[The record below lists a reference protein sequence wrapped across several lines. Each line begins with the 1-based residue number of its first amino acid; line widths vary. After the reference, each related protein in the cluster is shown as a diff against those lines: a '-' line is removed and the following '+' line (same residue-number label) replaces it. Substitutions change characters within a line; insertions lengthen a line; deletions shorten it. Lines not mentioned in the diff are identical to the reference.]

1 MIPNCTKRVA
11 CVMIAVGVSMTPAM
25 NAGAQGYPARTVRII
40 DVFPPGGS
48 TDVVARVVAAKL
60 SPAFGQSFVIENRP
74 GAAGNLGAE
83 IAAKSAP
90 DGHTLL
96 IGLSIGMAASATLY
110 PNLSYDAL
118 RDFAPVA
125 RAGTSTYLL
134 VTHPSLPVRA
144 VKDLVA
150 LAKSR
155 PGQLH
160 YASAGTASGAHLSG
174 ELLKSRSGINL
185 VHVPYKGGAP
195 SVTAV
200 MSGETETGF
209 MSVASSVTQVRAGKL
224 RALAIASARRSS
236 ALPDVAT
243 IAESGFPGFDVSPSV
258 GFYAPAGTPADIV
271 ARLSAEVQKAV
282 AQADVRE
289 RFLNVGVE
297 SAPASG
303 AELSALL
310 KEEIVKWAKVIKDAG
325 IRAD

>member
-1 MIPNCTKRVA
+1 MIPNRTKRVA
-11 CVMIAVGVSMTPAM
+11 CVLIAACASLAPTID
-25 NAGAQGYPARTVRII
+25 AGAQTYPARTVRII

-48 TDVVARVVAAKL
+48 TDVVARVIAAKL

-83 IAAKSAP
+83 VTAKSAP
-90 DGHTLL
+90 DGYTLMV
-96 IGLSIGMAASATLY
+96 GLSIGLAASATLY
-110 PNLSYDAL
+110 PNLAYDAL
-118 RDFAPVA
+118 RDLAPVA
-125 RAGTSTYLL
+125 RVGTSTYLL
-134 VTHPSLPVRA
+134 VAHPSLPVRS
-144 VKDLVA
+144 VKELVV

-236 ALPDVAT
+236 ALPDVPT
-243 IAESGFPGFDVSPSV
+243 VAESGFPGFDVSPSV
-258 GFYAPAGTPADIV
+258 GFYAPTGTPADLV
-271 ARLSAEVQKAV
+271 TRLSAEMQKAV
-282 AQADVRE
+282 ALADVRE
-289 RFLNVGVE
+289 RFLSVGVE
-297 SAPASG
+297 AAPG
-303 AELSALL
+303 PGTELGALL